1 MTSFRIER
9 GRFVQSQIEAWA
21 ELDPR
26 FRNWPVVY
34 ALDGDTSIYV
44 GESLN
49 VASRFRQHLAS
60 PEKGHLRGARV
71 VLDPTFNKSV
81 CLDLEA
87 FLIQRL
93 SGDGLFQVANRN
105 VGITDRD
112 YYGRDDY
119 QKMFVEIFEALRAD
133 GLFSQSLPEIEN
145 SDLFKLSPFKALT
158 EDQEIVVLDIL
169 EGLFDDIDAGRPSQI
184 VVRGEPGTGKTV
196 VAVYLMKLLSDV
208 QSWDP
213 SQQLETETP
222 LAEFFVEGFPEL
234 LQGFR
239 FGLVVPQMSL
249 RKTIQRVFKK
259 TPGLS
264 ASMVMSPFEMGNDAD
279 RFDLLIVDETHRLRQ
294 SGNQP
299 AGPLYKMF
307 SSINEKLFGHDHPNT
322 TQLDWVKKKS
332 THQIFLM
339 DQAQS
344 IHTGDVP
351 SRMLD
356 ELTSRSNDQHR
367 NYRLTSQMRVQAGAD
382 YVGYV
387 RAVLSDTPSEPRM
400 FPGYDLRFFDDLAEM
415 RHQIREREREMGL
428 ARMVAGFAW
437 QWTSKRNKDAYDIVI
452 DGVSLRW
459 NGTDVDW
466 VNTPGSVDEVGV
478 IHTIQGYDLNYAG
491 VIIGPDLQYD
501 SARGRLVFNR
511 ANYYDP
517 TAANNMPR
525 RGISFTDD
533 EILGLIENIYTVLL
547 TRGMLGTYIYVCE
560 TQLRERLRPFF
571 QVRVGPAGTT
581 PDLDE
586 TTPD

>member
-9 GRFVQSQIEAWA
+9 GPFILSQIEAWA

-60 PEKGHLRGARV
+60 PEKRHLRGARV

-112 YYGRDDY
+112 YYGRDEY

-133 GLFSQSLPEIEN
+133 GLFSKSLPEIEN

-158 EDQEIVVLDIL
+158 EDQEIVVLDIM
-169 EGLFDDIDAGRPSQI
+169 EGLFDDIDAGQPSQI

-213 SQQLETETP
+213 SQQLDTEAP

-264 ASMVMSPFEMGNDAD
+264 ASMVMSPFEMGNDPD
-279 RFDLLIVDETHRLRQ
+279 HFDLLIVDETHRLRQ

-307 SSINEKLFGHDHPNT
+307 SGINQKLFGHDDPNT

-356 ELTSRSNDQHR
+356 ELTSRSNEQHR
-367 NYRLTSQMRVQAGAD
+367 QYRLTSQMRVQAGAN

-387 RAVLSDTPSEPRM
+387 RAVLSNTPPEPRL

-415 RHQIREREREMGL
+415 RHQIREREREVGL

-437 QWTSKRNKDAYDIVI
+437 PWTSKRNKDAYDIVI
-452 DGVSLRW
+452 DGVSMRW

-491 VIIGPDLQYD
+491 VIIGPDLQFD
-501 SARGRLVFNR
+501 PARGRLVFNR
-511 ANYYDP
+511 ADYYDP

-525 RGISFTDD
+525 RGISFTDN
-533 EILGLIENIYTVLL
+533 EILGLVENIYTVLL
-547 TRGMLGTYIYVCE
+547 TRGMLGTYIYVCDAP
-560 TQLRERLRPFF
+560 LRERVRRFF
-571 QVRVGPAGTT
+571 AWEP
-581 PDLDE
+581 
-586 TTPD
+586 